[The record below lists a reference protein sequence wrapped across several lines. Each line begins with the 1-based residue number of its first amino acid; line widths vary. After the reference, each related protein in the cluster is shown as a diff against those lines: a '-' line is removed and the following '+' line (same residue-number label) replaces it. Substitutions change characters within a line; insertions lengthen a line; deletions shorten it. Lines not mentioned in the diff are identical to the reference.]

1 MAMGEAHPEEDR
13 SREPEK
19 ILIPVANPN
28 TIEYLMNLSLVI
40 RDPKQKDNLLALN
53 VINSST
59 TTRAPKPSSSR
70 ASATWS
76 VRPKSPPRQ
85 VWS

>member
-1 MAMGEAHPEEDR
+1 M
-13 SREPEK
+13 
-19 ILIPVANPN
+19 ANPN

-53 VINSST
+53 VINDHSGT
-59 TTRAPKPSSSR
+59 EALEQQGKRYLERAAK
-70 ASATWS
+70 S
-76 VRPKSPPRQ
+76 VRPKSPPRR